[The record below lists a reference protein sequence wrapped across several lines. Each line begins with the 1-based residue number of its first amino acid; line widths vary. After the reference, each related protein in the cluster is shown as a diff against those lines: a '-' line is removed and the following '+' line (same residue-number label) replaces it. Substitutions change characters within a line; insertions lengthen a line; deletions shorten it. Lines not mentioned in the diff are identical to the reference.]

1 MHNKITLPTGTGTTR
16 TYLSD
21 ILSLLPANKIIFKD
35 ETGCGATTAEI
46 LALRHSI
53 LIEPYIPVILGK
65 SSKTVFAVHGDV
77 TVSKIEEYFK
87 ECNAYHK
94 LVSTPEGL
102 KKIIEA
108 AKNLDIDIHGT
119 FFLLIDECEKLIQD
133 VSFRP
138 RIVDAM
144 EYFFKFK
151 NRSFISATPIMPS
164 DPRFKELG
172 FRKFFI
178 VPEVHVPINM
188 SLYITN
194 SLASTIKAYFNYV
207 RSEHYLIFINSTER
221 IASIINFLEIHSECQ
236 VFCSEESVDKL
247 KIGGINSAQENF
259 DAKKIKKYTFFT
271 SRFFTA
277 FDIRLEFKPQVLVVS
292 DVIKVGHSSLDPNTD
307 IIQIAGRPRNGISG
321 LTHITNIN
329 GKLTSRSENEVRE
342 YLRGSQEA
350 YLAIKELRDNSS
362 KIGAYDVLNDALSS
376 VQFAKFINPSD
387 DSINHFMLD
396 QEVFDNKIRG
406 YYKSVANLIAA
417 YESAEAYGK
426 VKRYSLTVKTE
437 NYALDDDSIDKL
449 KKGLPE
455 KKIMEFVCESFYK
468 GFNDPATQ
476 FSLSPNHALYQLIK
490 THQEKYKYYSALK
503 IERIRSLEYSPP
515 KIAKAYEEHLLLNS
529 SGYQQLLTSLVPIF
543 RRYEVATGDKIR
555 KILGFYFRK
564 YNINMRPTVTQL
576 ASWFEVDPNRRITL
590 GHTDEGLEIKGYRIG
605 PPKFFRQ

>member
-1 MHNKITLPTGTGTTR
+1 MQNKITLPKGTATTR

-21 ILSLLPANKIIFKD
+21 ILDLLPANKIIFKY

-65 SSKTVFAVHGDV
+65 SSGTVFAVHGDV
-77 TVSKIEEYFK
+77 TVSKIEEYFRAG
-87 ECNAYHK
+87 NPYHK

-108 AKNLDIDIHGT
+108 AKNLEIDIYGT

-144 EYFFKFK
+144 EHFFKFK

-164 DPRFKELG
+164 DPRFKEFG
-172 FRKFFI
+172 FKKFFI
-178 VPEVHVPINM
+178 VPEVHNPINM
-188 SLYITN
+188 SLHITN
-194 SLASTIKAYFNYV
+194 SLASTIKAYFNYI

-221 IASIINFLEIHSECQ
+221 IASIINFLDIHSESQ

-247 KIGGINSAQENF
+247 KIGGITSAQENF
-259 DAKKIKKYTFFT
+259 ETKKIKKFTFFT

-277 FDIRLEFKPQVLVVS
+277 FDIKLDFKPQVLVVS
-292 DVIKVGHSSLDPNTD
+292 DVIKVAHSALDPNTD
-307 IIQIAGRPRNGISG
+307 IIQIAGRARNGILG
-321 LTHITNIN
+321 LTHITNCN
-329 GKLTSRSENEVRE
+329 GKLTSRTENEVRE

-350 YLAIKELRDNSS
+350 YLAIKDLRDRSS
-362 KIGAYDVLNDALSS
+362 KMGAYDVLNDALSS
-376 VQFAKFINPSD
+376 VQFSKFINPMD

-396 QEVFDNKIRG
+396 QEVCDNKIRG
-406 YYKSVANLIAA
+406 YYKSASNLIAA
-417 YESAEAYGK
+417 YENSEAYGGL
-426 VKRYSLTVKTE
+426 KRYSLMVKTE

-455 KKIMEFVCESFYK
+455 KKIMEFVCESFHK
-468 GFNDPATQ
+468 GFNDAETQ
-476 FSLSPNHALYQLIK
+476 FSLSPNHALYQLVK
-490 THQEKYKYYSALK
+490 THQEKYRYYSALK
-503 IERIRSLEYSPP
+503 IEKIRKLEYSPS
-515 KIAKAYEEHLLLNS
+515 KIARAYEEHLLLNS
-529 SGYQQLLTSLVPIF
+529 SGYQQLLTSLPPIF
-543 RRYEVATGDKIR
+543 KRHEVATGDKIR

-564 YNINMRPTVTQL
+564 YNIDMRPTVRQL
-576 ASWFEVDPNRRITL
+576 ASWFEVDPNKRIIV
-590 GHTDEGLEIKGYRIG
+590 GYTDDGLEIKGYKIG
-605 PPKFFRQ
+605 PPKYFRQ